1 MDCFLLTVFVLY
13 SFGLFLL
20 WKVYL
25 CLVVPRE
32 VDVSPLSVVL
42 GGRFFFE
49 RKGLTDSGFV
59 EFIGVLY
66 WGVLIRY
73 ICRNQV
79 FFYLFY
85 ERDFG

>member
-1 MDCFLLTVFVLY
+1 VWSCCCFFYLFIYDGEIFVDGLFFLLTFVLC

-32 VDVSPLSVVL
+32 VNMSPLSVVL

-49 RKGLTDSGFV
+49 RKRVTDSGFV

-66 WGVLIRY
+66 
-73 ICRNQV
+73 
-79 FFYLFY
+79 
-85 ERDFG
+85 